1 MYFFPIFSPIK
12 IGKKYRKGDSN
23 IKPLLVDGGLYDN
36 QGAHKFESSDSH
48 YAVDYAI
55 VSDAGNSEISSKW
68 CVNPIGTLI
77 MTSEILMKRIKN
89 FQRQHNSYIPDY
101 KKKVLYAYNDLM
113 WKEYKSFPRRFVKNI
128 KAGYIS
134 RQVLD
139 SHGITDDMISRLRNS
154 STTEKAFVE
163 ILSLVENNIGWQ
175 HLITKNPHNHSTA
188 VKVGTNLIG
197 LSNKKINALIEHSE
211 WMTEVQVR
219 LHLPFLIQNSK
230 HSH

>member
-1 MYFFPIFSPIK
+1 
-12 IGKKYRKGDSN
+12 
-23 IKPLLVDGGLYDN
+23 
-36 QGAHKFESSDSH
+36 
-48 YAVDYAI
+48 
-55 VSDAGNSEISSKW
+55 
-68 CVNPIGTLI
+68 
-77 MTSEILMKRIKN
+77 
-89 FQRQHNSYIPDY
+89 
-101 KKKVLYAYNDLM
+101 M
-113 WKEYKSFPRRFVKNI
+113 WKEYESFSRRFVKNI

-175 HLITKNPHNHSTA
+175 HLITKKPHNHSTA

-197 LSNKKINALIEHSE
+197 LSDKKINALIEHSE

-219 LHLPFLIQNSK
+219 LHLPFLIQKVSTQIRA
-230 HSH
+230 